1 MSVDLGD
8 LLRGSESGP
17 RSPLDPDDVWVRGR
31 RRRRVRLALTSAAG
45 VAAIGVLAVVPLT
58 FLGSPQPV
66 IEPVGPVE
74 REEPDETT
82 DDDADADDAPVEEV
96 DEPDPD
102 PLDEAGPADPVTEDD
117 GLLDEPAEEPAE
129 EPKEEASPAETAVAP
144 GPDPA
149 RVADPCARHEGGEM
163 RAFID
168 VVAPVAEQQV
178 TNEVDLVG
186 CASVFEATVSY
197 RLTDASGTVITE
209 WFTTATAGGPEIG
222 EFRETINLQGAT
234 GELTLEVFWMD
245 AKDGSERDVQKRT
258 FTATG

>member
-8 LLRGSESGP
+8 LLRGSGSGP
-17 RSPLDPDDVWVRGR
+17 RSPLDPDDIWVRGR
-31 RRRRVRLALTSAAG
+31 RRRRVRLALTSTAG
-45 VAAIGVLAVVPLT
+45 VAAIAVLAVVPLT

-74 REEPDETT
+74 REEPEETT
-82 DDDADADDAPVEEV
+82 DDGDDAVDVPAEES

-117 GLLDEPAEEPAE
+117 GPVDEPAEEPVE

-149 RVADPCARHEGGEM
+149 RVAEPCARHEGGEM

-168 VVAPVAEQQV
+168 VVAPVAEQEV
-178 TNEVDLVG
+178 TNAVDLVG

-197 RLTDASGTVITE
+197 RLTDAAGTVTE
-209 WFTTATAGGPEIG
+209 GFTTATAGGPEIG

-234 GELTLEVFWMD
+234 AELTLEVFWMD
-245 AKDGSERDVQKRT
+245 ASDGSERDVQEVT
-258 FTATG
+258 FTARS